1 MESES
6 SHDRII
12 AETTKENDRNLNR
25 NKIASKASD
34 EQSKIEIPE
43 TRTFPKSA
51 GPAAESGKAEN
62 TKRRVMSRLI
72 WKHVEDEQKK
82 EREQNSNP
90 PANQNQLVRIICC

>member
-1 MESES
+1 LEAERSN
-6 SHDRII
+6 DQII
-12 AETTKENDRNLNR
+12 AETIENELE
-25 NKIASKASD
+25 KIELKASD
-34 EQSKIEIPE
+34 ELSKIEIPE
-43 TRTFPKSA
+43 TRTFSESA